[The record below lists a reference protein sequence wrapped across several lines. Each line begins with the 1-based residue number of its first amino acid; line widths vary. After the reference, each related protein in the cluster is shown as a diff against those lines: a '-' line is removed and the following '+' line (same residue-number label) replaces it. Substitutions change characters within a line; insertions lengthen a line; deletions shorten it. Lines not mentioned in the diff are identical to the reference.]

1 MKRLEKQNILNQ
13 FNLNEIINHFQNGID
28 SIENQFNIADY
39 LTSNNKIEEAQN
51 IYRSQIVF
59 LESIL
64 DFYMHELV
72 KYGLFQIFT
81 NK

>member
-39 LTSNNKIEEAQN
+39 LTPKVE
-51 IYRSQIVF
+51 
-59 LESIL
+59 
-64 DFYMHELV
+64 
-72 KYGLFQIFT
+72 
-81 NK
+81 

>member
-39 LTSNNKIEEAQN
+39 LTPKVEKYILNRLL
-51 IYRSQIVF
+51 IYINYNFSKEYIIF
-59 LESIL
+59 LFEYIL
-64 DFYMHELV
+64 L
-72 KYGLFQIFT
+72 
-81 NK
+81 

>member
-39 LTSNNKIEEAQN
+39 LTPKENELYNELRVRMGEKDT
-51 IYRSQIVF
+51 R
-59 LESIL
+59 LEQEYIPYHYVL
-64 DFYMHELV
+64 ERL
-72 KYGLFQIFT
+72 KGIGLL
-81 NK
+81 

>member
-51 IYRSQIVF
+51 IYRPKSRI
-59 LESIL
+59 IC
-64 DFYMHELV
+64 
-72 KYGLFQIFT
+72 T
-81 NK
+81 